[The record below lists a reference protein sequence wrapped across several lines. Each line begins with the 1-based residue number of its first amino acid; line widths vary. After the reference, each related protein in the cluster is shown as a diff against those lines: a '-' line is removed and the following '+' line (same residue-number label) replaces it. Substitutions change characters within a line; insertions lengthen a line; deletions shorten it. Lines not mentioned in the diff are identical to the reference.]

1 MIIKLL
7 IIFYFLSN
15 AFFNEDPYILV
26 LGIAQDGGYP
36 HAGCVKKCCE
46 MLWEIGDKEKVTS
59 LGIIDPKLNRSW
71 IIDATPDFAKQYH
84 ILTKVHNTQLQG
96 IFLTHAHMGHY
107 IGLLQ
112 LGREVMGAKDINV
125 FCMPKMKY
133 FLENNAPWQQ
143 LIDLNNISIKLLKS
157 AKKHKLSHHLFIEP
171 FLVPH
176 RDEFSETVGYRVMG
190 PKNSAIFIPDIDKW
204 SKWDQDIKKVILNSN
219 ISFIDGTF
227 FSNDE
232 IPHRDMS
239 EIPHPFII
247 ETMEQLSSLNSM
259 NTNKVHFIHLNHS
272 NPALREHTSATKLI
286 KAKHFNIAREG
297 QTFDL

>member
-15 AFFNEDPYILV
+15 AFSNEDPYILV

-133 FLENNAPWQQ
+133 F
-143 LIDLNNISIKLLKS
+143 
-157 AKKHKLSHHLFIEP
+157 
-171 FLVPH
+171 
-176 RDEFSETVGYRVMG
+176 
-190 PKNSAIFIPDIDKW
+190 
-204 SKWDQDIKKVILNSN
+204 
-219 ISFIDGTF
+219 
-227 FSNDE
+227 
-232 IPHRDMS
+232 
-239 EIPHPFII
+239 
-247 ETMEQLSSLNSM
+247 
-259 NTNKVHFIHLNHS
+259 
-272 NPALREHTSATKLI
+272 
-286 KAKHFNIAREG
+286 
-297 QTFDL
+297 